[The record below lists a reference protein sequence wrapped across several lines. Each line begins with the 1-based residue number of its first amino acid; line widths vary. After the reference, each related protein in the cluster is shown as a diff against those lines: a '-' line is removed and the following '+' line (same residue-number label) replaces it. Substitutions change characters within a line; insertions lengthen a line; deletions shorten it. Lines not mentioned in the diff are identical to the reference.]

1 MHMFDL
7 YGHVELTRLATYIYV
22 VILSLY
28 TILPLPFLTDALTY
42 IHSHIKQTISTQK
55 SPELEIKSII
65 LHFKLVEQRNG
76 TTLKSLNHKCFFYI
90 YTEDWEPQMH
100 L

>member
-1 MHMFDL
+1 MFDL
-7 YGHVELTRLATYIYV
+7 YGHVELMRLATYIYV

-28 TILPLPFLTDALTY
+28 TICPSPTYALTY
-42 IHSHIKQTISTQK
+42 IHSHIKQTSSTQK

-90 YTEDWEPQMH
+90 YTED
-100 L
+100 